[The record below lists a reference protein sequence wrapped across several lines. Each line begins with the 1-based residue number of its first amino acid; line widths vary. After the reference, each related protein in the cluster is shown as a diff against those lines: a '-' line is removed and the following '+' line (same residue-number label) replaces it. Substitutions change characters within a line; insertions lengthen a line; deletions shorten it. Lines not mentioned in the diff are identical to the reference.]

1 MKKNYH
7 HTLNVGG
14 NQNENHNEQ
23 KNCNIERDK
32 FRRQKENSNGWL
44 KSFVKKLGYDDVKTY
59 IQSGNQIFNSNVK
72 NSELE
77 NALEKAIAEKY
88 GFSVPVIVRSSKE
101 LQTTIDKNPF
111 FDKDIGVN
119 NLHLTF
125 LKEKPK
131 QENLEKT

>member
-1 MKKNYH
+1 M
-7 HTLNVGG
+7 
-14 NQNENHNEQ
+14 
-23 KNCNIERDK
+23 
-32 FRRQKENSNGWL
+32 
-44 KSFVKKLGYDDVKTY
+44 GYDDVKTY